1 VTCVPFSLPP
11 PGIERYQGVFP
22 EHSRF
27 AEGRSVSDTTIP
39 SPSASTPTPARDAA
53 AIAVSVVVPVL
64 NEQDN
69 VAPLIAEIRAAFIE
83 GSGAPG
89 GFEPGAFKPGG
100 FEIVY
105 VDDGSD
111 DGTPAALTAARES
124 APELRVLRHEE
135 RRGQSEALRTGIL
148 AARGLLI
155 VTLDGDRQNDPADI
169 PKLIAAHARLDAA
182 GRSPIMITGH
192 RVNRRDTGAKR
203 RASRM
208 ANWLRARALGDDNP
222 DTGCSLKLFERDLYL
237 RMPYFNHMH
246 RFLPALALREGA
258 VVEVVPV
265 NHRAR
270 EQGVSKYNN
279 LARLK
284 VGVFDLL
291 GVMWLMRRAPKGGTV
306 REME

>member
-1 VTCVPFSLPP
+1 M
-11 PGIERYQGVFP
+11 
-22 EHSRF
+22 
-27 AEGRSVSDTTIP
+27 SDTTTP
-39 SPSASTPTPARDAA
+39 SASASTPIPSREGSSAGASAGAA
-53 AIAVSVVVPVL
+53 AGAGAGAAAGANAGGPIRVSVVVPVL

-69 VAPLIAEIRAAFIE
+69 VAPLIAEIRAAFADMAE
-83 GSGAPG
+83 MPNMA
-89 GFEPGAFKPGG
+89 GG

-111 DGTPAALTAARES
+111 DGTLAALAAVRET
-124 APELRVLRHEE
+124 APELRVIRHEE

-169 PKLIAAHARLDAA
+169 PKLIAAHTRLAEA
-182 GRSPIMITGH
+182 EGAPIMITGH

-291 GVMWLMRRAPKGGTV
+291 GVMWLMRRAPKGGTI
-306 REME
+306 RELE

>member
-1 VTCVPFSLPP
+1 M
-11 PGIERYQGVFP
+11 
-22 EHSRF
+22 
-27 AEGRSVSDTTIP
+27 SDNTIP
-39 SPSASTPTPARDAA
+39 SASASTPISSRDGAPTGA
-53 AIAVSVVVPVL
+53 STGAPIDVSVVVPVL
-64 NEQDN
+64 NEQEN
-69 VAPLIAEIRAAFIE
+69 VAPLIAEIRAAFANVPDK
-83 GSGAPG
+83 SNTPDTFA
-89 GFEPGAFKPGG
+89 G

-111 DGTPAALTAARES
+111 DGTLAALSAARET
-124 APELRVLRHEE
+124 APELRVLRHEQP
-135 RRGQSEALRTGIL
+135 RGQSEALRTGIM
-148 AARGLLI
+148 AARGRLI
-155 VTLDGDRQNDPADI
+155 VTLDGDMQNDPADI
-169 PKLIAAHARLDAA
+169 PKLIAAHTRLAEA
-182 GRSPIMITGH
+182 GKSAEADRSPIMITGH

-291 GVMWLMRRAPKGGTV
+291 GVMWLMRRAPKGGTI
-306 REME
+306 RELE